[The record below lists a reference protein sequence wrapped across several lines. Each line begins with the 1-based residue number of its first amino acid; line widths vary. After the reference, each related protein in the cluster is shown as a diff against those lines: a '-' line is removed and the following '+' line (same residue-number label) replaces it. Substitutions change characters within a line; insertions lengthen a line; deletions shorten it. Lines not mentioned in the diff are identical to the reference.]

1 MKIDIKATNLEIT
14 PALVEFIDEKIGSL
28 NKFIRGSNKGGDGEQ
43 GTYLVEAFVEVAR
56 DTNHHKHG
64 EVFRAEV
71 NLKIG
76 GRVLRAE
83 RREWDVRV
91 AIDGVREELKIILE
105 KEQGRLESKFKRGA
119 RSLKKLISISPL
131 ARFRRKR

>member
-1 MKIDIKATNLEIT
+1 MKIDIKATNLEVT
-14 PALVEFIDEKIGSL
+14 PALAEFIDEKIGSL
-28 NKFIRGSNKGGDGEQ
+28 DKFIRGGAKGGDGEQ
-43 GTYLVEAFVEVAR
+43 GTYLVEAYVEVAR
-56 DTNHHKHG
+56 DTKHHKQG

-83 RREWDVRV
+83 RSEWDARA
-91 AIDGVREELKIILE
+91 AIDGVREELKMILE
-105 KEQGRLESKFKRGA
+105 KEQGKLESKFRRGA
-119 RSLKKLISISPL
+119 RSFKKLISISPL

>member
-14 PALVEFIDEKIGSL
+14 PALTEFIEDKIGSL
-28 NKFIRGSNKGGDGEQ
+28 GKFVRGEATGGDGEQ

-56 DTNHHKHG
+56 DAKHHKHG
-64 EVFRAEV
+64 EVFKAEF

-83 RREWDVRV
+83 RREWDARA
-91 AIDGVREELKIILE
+91 AIDGVREELKMILE
-105 KEQGRLESKFKRGA
+105 KEQGKLESKFRRGA
-119 RSLKKLISISPL
+119 RSFKKLISISPL
-131 ARFRRKR
+131 ARFRKKR

>member
-1 MKIDIKATNLEIT
+1 MKIDIKAANLEVT
-14 PALVEFIDEKIGSL
+14 PALAEFIDEKIGSL
-28 NKFIRGSNKGGDGEQ
+28 DRFIRGAEKGGDGEH
-43 GTYLVEAFVEVAR
+43 GTYFVEAYVEVAR
-56 DTNHHKHG
+56 DTKHHKHG
-64 EVFRAEV
+64 EVFKAEV

-83 RREWDVRV
+83 RSEWDVRA

-105 KEQGRLESKFKRGA
+105 KDQGKLESKFRRGA
-119 RSLKKLISISPL
+119 RSFKKLISISPL

>member
-14 PALVEFIDEKIGSL
+14 PALAEFIDEKIRSL
-28 NKFIRGSNKGGDGEQ
+28 DKFVRGGAKGGDGEQ

-56 DTNHHKHG
+56 DTKHHKHG
-64 EVFRAEV
+64 EVFKAEV

-83 RREWDVRV
+83 RSEWDVR
-91 AIDGVREELKIILE
+91 AGIDGVREELKIILE
-105 KEQGRLESKFKRGA
+105 KDQGKLESKFRRGA
-119 RSLKKLISISPL
+119 RSFKKLISISPL
-131 ARFRRKR
+131 ARFRPKK